1 LPFDDCAG
9 VPNTPIHAP
18 ALNLPAAD
26 PADPSAGP
34 LETPNRRRRS
44 DDRRDGQGATY
55 FDAQGFERRRG
66 PGRRLSDFTKAAEEG
81 NLTKEQFLFIMAI
94 ETFKRANQ
102 MQFPAW
108 TDVLEVVRLLGYRK
122 TMPSEINISSA
133 EDWQEIGATPSNV
146 RPPRWAEHT
155 QRLKQ
160 RGAA

>member
-1 LPFDDCAG
+1 
-9 VPNTPIHAP
+9 
-18 ALNLPAAD
+18 
-26 PADPSAGP
+26 
-34 LETPNRRRRS
+34 
-44 DDRRDGQGATY
+44 
-55 FDAQGFERRRG
+55 
-66 PGRRLSDFTKAAEEG
+66 
-81 NLTKEQFLFIMAI
+81 MAI